1 MQDAQNYLEWPV
13 KHSLLDWLTAVIWNQ
28 NSRCSDK
35 SSLVSTNCELC
46 KYYDDIT
53 SSTFYNQAFQ
63 MWHLMTD
70 TLIYTFI
77 TTTHVYYTQINCYN
91 LFSAFIV
98 QTILVSDNIVWRW
111 RSRNLARWLL
121 GAKVGGGQR
130 MPRPSC
136 CAVLY
141 WLQLASG
148 RAKTRNNVMIPT
160 WAAPS
165 NSHSSSLP
173 HGTGQKHHLL
183 PTKKC
188 SCSGPETWYVKFMET
203 RNVWIHSSNLIH
215 LHLRVKVVLSRYF
228 LIAYHKYVCSSPES
242 ASATQPSAWW
252 RPSSP
257 TSRSQTMT
265 VIIVTFSQNTILSM

>member
-91 LFSAFIV
+91 LFSAFII
-98 QTILVSDNIVWRW
+98 QTILVSGDIVWRW
-111 RSRNLARWLL
+111 RSRNLAGWLL

-130 MPRPSC
+130 MPRPSR
-136 CAVLY
+136 CAVVWCIDCSWQQWWPGPGTLLWFRSELLLVTATVPPY
-141 WLQLASG
+141 L
-148 RAKTRNNVMIPT
+148 R
-160 WAAPS
+160 
-165 NSHSSSLP
+165 P
-173 HGTGQKHHLL
+173 HGHG
-183 PTKKC
+183 TK
-188 SCSGPETWYVKFMET
+188 T
-203 RNVWIHSSNLIH
+203 
-215 LHLRVKVVLSRYF
+215 
-228 LIAYHKYVCSSPES
+228 SSPSYEE
-242 ASATQPSAWW
+242 
-252 RPSSP
+252 
-257 TSRSQTMT
+257 M
-265 VIIVTFSQNTILSM
+265 LL

>member
-28 NSRCSDK
+28 NSGCSDK

-91 LFSAFIV
+91 LFSAFII
-98 QTILVSDNIVWRW
+98 QTVLVSDDIVWRW
-111 RSRNLARWLL
+111 RSRNLAGWLL

-130 MPRPSC
+130 MPRPGC
-136 CAVLY
+136 CAVVWCIDCSWQQWWPGPGTLLWFRSELLLVTATVPPY
-141 WLQLASG
+141 L
-148 RAKTRNNVMIPT
+148 R
-160 WAAPS
+160 
-165 NSHSSSLP
+165 P
-173 HGTGQKHHLL
+173 HGHG
-183 PTKKC
+183 TK
-188 SCSGPETWYVKFMET
+188 T
-203 RNVWIHSSNLIH
+203 
-215 LHLRVKVVLSRYF
+215 
-228 LIAYHKYVCSSPES
+228 SSPSYEE
-242 ASATQPSAWW
+242 
-252 RPSSP
+252 
-257 TSRSQTMT
+257 M
-265 VIIVTFSQNTILSM
+265 LL

>member
-28 NSRCSDK
+28 NSRWSDK

-98 QTILVSDNIVWRW
+98 QTILVSDDIVWRW

-130 MPRPSC
+130 MPRSSC

-165 NSHSSSLP
+165 NSH
-173 HGTGQKHHLL
+173 GTGQKHHLL

-188 SCSGPETWYVKFMET
+188 SCSGPESWYVKFMET

-215 LHLRVKVVLSRYF
+215 LHLRVKVVLSRYSR
-228 LIAYHKYVCSSPES
+228 IAYQIFFQ
-242 ASATQPSAWW
+242 QPCVRVS
-252 RPSSP
+252 
-257 TSRSQTMT
+257 T
-265 VIIVTFSQNTILSM
+265 

>member
-28 NSRCSDK
+28 NSGCSDK

-91 LFSAFIV
+91 LFSAFISKLFWF
-98 QTILVSDNIVWRW
+98 LVTLYEGGGLGTSLVAWCQGWRW
-111 RSRNLARWLL
+111 PEDAAAQLL
-121 GAKVGGGQR
+121 
-130 MPRPSC
+130 C
-136 CAVLY
+136 CGVVY
-141 WLQLASG
+141 WLQLAAVVT
-148 RAKTRNNVMIPT
+148 RTRNIVMIPI

-173 HGTGQKHHLL
+173 Q
-183 PTKKC
+183 
-188 SCSGPETWYVKFMET
+188 
-203 RNVWIHSSNLIH
+203 
-215 LHLRVKVVLSRYF
+215 
-228 LIAYHKYVCSSPES
+228 
-242 ASATQPSAWW
+242 
-252 RPSSP
+252 
-257 TSRSQTMT
+257 TSRTRDK
-265 VIIVTFSQNTILSM
+265 NTISFLRRNALVANRRLGTWSLWRQEMFGFTRVTWSTFTW